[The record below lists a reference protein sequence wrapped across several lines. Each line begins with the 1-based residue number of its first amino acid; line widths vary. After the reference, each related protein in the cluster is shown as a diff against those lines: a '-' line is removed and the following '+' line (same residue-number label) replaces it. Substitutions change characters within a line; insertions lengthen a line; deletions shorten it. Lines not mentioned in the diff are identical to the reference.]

1 LNERATVTER
11 GANSCAIGI
20 LARAPIAGRAKTRLI
35 PVLGAEGAARFQASS
50 LLDTDALV
58 SALGWPS
65 RLFLSPISARSR
77 VVSLGASVPID
88 GQGGGLLGTRMARAL
103 ERLLALTGVDRAL
116 LIGTD
121 SPDLPRVLLE
131 SAAES
136 LREHAAVLVPA
147 ADGGYVL
154 IGLRGGAVSKGTLRR
169 ILSPVAWSTPHT
181 CRDTVRSLRAN
192 GVDPALLDPWSD
204 VDGPDDLLR
213 MRERI
218 RWSRLAGE
226 PVPLRTAALLDEID

>member
-1 LNERATVTER
+1 MTER

-50 LLDTDALV
+50 LLDTEALV
-58 SALGWPS
+58 SSLGWPS
-65 RLFLSPISARSR
+65 QLFLSPISARSR
-77 VVSLGASVPID
+77 VVSLGVSMPID
-88 GQGGGLLGTRMARAL
+88 GQGGGRLGTRMAHAL
-103 ERLLALTGVDRAL
+103 ERLLDRTGVDRAL

-121 SPDLPRVLLE
+121 SPDLPRALLE

-136 LREHAAVLVPA
+136 LRGHSAVLAPA

-154 IGLRGGAVSKGTLRR
+154 IGIRDGAVSRGKLRR
-169 ILSPVAWSTPHT
+169 ILNPVAWSTPNT
-181 CRDTVRSLRAN
+181 CRDTVLAFRAN
-192 GVDPALLDPWSD
+192 GIDPVLLDPWSD

-218 RWSRLAGE
+218 HSFRIAGQ
-226 PVPLRTAALLDEID
+226 PIPLRTAALLDEID